1 MRWTAAVAALL
12 FSLLLM
18 SASAQAQVFE
28 LRGGSSNMADTHG
41 GSLYLYGQRYTARVG
56 LGFTDEGPRVGFLLT
71 APIRGMQWDFGDQP
85 IPFTLPTDMASNSYS
100 FFGRGVGITRKG
112 ADSKLFIFA
121 GGTSRF
127 FSTPFVSSASIDEAA
142 AAIFYEKQL
151 TPSLRFTSHNIF
163 SGRQTAIQS
172 LEWKP
177 RDNLTMAFAGGIGN
191 SKSYWSSSLE
201 WSHNWI
207 SVQAGYSRAARDF
220 RRVRVRSPM
229 LTESDRES
237 VRVELRPTRWLGMS
251 VHRQNYLLANPQPGT
266 NPRIAVTGLSAWGKV
281 AGTQLH
287 GSLYRSQGAGG
298 GADSMMV
305 GARRRIFSRL
315 EAGADY
321 LASRPSN
328 GPEMRAGVITLREF
342 ITPRFSVTQVISVGG
357 GQKSVAFGGNFIS
370 NFATVGVEYQTV
382 FTPLIA
388 AGQTQFRQVLAL
400 TLRFQ
405 LPHDMQASLDTQ
417 ISPLGETRYSA
428 HMASYLYRGFGP
440 HAGNRVPSNAF
451 SDYIV
456 QGRVLEVQGQ
466 PVSGAALL
474 IDSELVFAD
483 SRGQFFLRR
492 NKQREYPLEVA
503 LDQFMLPGKYEVVSA
518 PSRVRTAREGQGETV
533 EIVLR
538 RLPARVPAPLPA
550 GQVGRSQ

>member
-1 MRWTAAVAALL
+1 MRAAAGVAAML
-12 FSLLLM
+12 FALLLTGTN
-18 SASAQAQVFE
+18 AHAQVFE

-41 GSLYLYGQRYTARVG
+41 GSLLLYGERYTARVG
-56 LGFTDEGPRVGFLLT
+56 MGFTDDGVRMGFLLT
-71 APIRGMQWDFGDQP
+71 APIRGMQWDIGDQP
-85 IPFTLPTDMASNSYS
+85 IPFTLPTDMVSNSYS

-112 ADSKLFIFA
+112 DGSKLFIFA

-127 FSTPFVSSASIDEAA
+127 FSTPFVSSASVDEVAA
-142 AAIFYEKQL
+142 AVFYEKQL

-237 VRVELRPTRWLGMS
+237 VRVELRPTRWLGLS
-251 VHRQNYLLANPQPGT
+251 VQRQNYLLAEAQPGSS
-266 NPRIAVTGLSAWGKV
+266 PRVAVTGLSAWGSV
-281 AGTQLH
+281 AGTHVH
-287 GSLYRSQGAGG
+287 GSLYRSQSTGG
-298 GADSMMV
+298 GADSMIV

-321 LASRPSN
+321 LSSRPSN
-328 GPEMRAGVITLREF
+328 GPEMRAGIITLREF
-342 ITPRFSVTQVISVGG
+342 ITPRFSLTQVISVGG
-357 GQKSVAFGGNFIS
+357 GQKAIAFGGNFIS

-382 FTPLIA
+382 FTPLITP
-388 AGQTQFRQVLAL
+388 GETQFRQVLAL

-428 HMASYLYRGFGP
+428 HMTSYMYRGFGP
-440 HAGNRVPSNAF
+440 HAGNSIPSNAF
-451 SDYIV
+451 SDYV
-456 QGRVLEVQGQ
+456 VLGRVLEVQGQ

-492 NKQREYPLEVA
+492 RKQKEYPLEVA

-518 PSRVRTAREGQGETV
+518 PSRVRTAREEQAEIV

-538 RLPARVPAPLPA
+538 RIPARAPAPLPA